1 MLSILIIA
9 FLIFGLLMGLRRGF
23 ILQVLHLSGFII
35 SFMIAA
41 LNYKKLSPKLSLWI
55 PYPELSS
62 DSTWVQI
69 LQSLPLETG
78 FYNGIAF
85 VLIFLASK
93 IVLQIIASMLDF
105 IAELPILNSLNRL
118 LGAVLGFFEMYLI
131 IFIFLYISVLIPLG
145 FIQSAIEESSIAL
158 GILDKTPYFSGK
170 IKDLWF
176 ATFESY

>member
-9 FLIFGLLMGLRRGF
+9 FLIFGLLMGLRSGF

-118 LGAVLGFFEMYLI
+118 LGAVLGFRSEEHTSEL
-131 IFIFLYISVLIPLG
+131 
-145 FIQSAIEESSIAL
+145 QSRGHL
-158 GILDKTPYFSGK
+158 VC
-170 IKDLWF
+170 
-176 ATFESY
+176 